1 MPFSASQGDK
11 GTGMFPNP
19 KSLILATRYALGLM
33 ALALLVAGVM
43 LATDRAHL
51 SSSTISWLSLSM
63 VAVLFPTLLVAFP
76 HSRRSDLLAAML
88 ILVIVAGG
96 ARIATGDIAGLGD
109 MSAMM
114 ILIVALY
121 LSSGI
126 DILRQRARRFPN
138 ELFEVIA
145 IEEQRARRRGDTV
158 RRPVP
163 AAPAWK

>member
-1 MPFSASQGDK
+1 MPFSAPQGDE
-11 GTGMFPNP
+11 GSGMFPNP
-19 KSLILATRYALGLM
+19 KSLILAMRCALGLM

-43 LATDRAHL
+43 LATDRVHL
-51 SSSTISWLSLSM
+51 SSSTMSWLSLSM

-76 HSRRSDLLAAML
+76 RSRRSDLLAAMM

-126 DILRQRARRFPN
+126 DTLRQRARRFPD

-145 IEEQRARRRGDTV
+145 IEEQRTRRRGDTA

-163 AAPAWK
+163 TAPAWK

>member
-1 MPFSASQGDK
+1 MPFSALQGDE
-11 GTGMFPNP
+11 GNGMFPNP
-19 KSLILATRYALGLM
+19 KSLILATRCALGLM
-33 ALALLVAGVM
+33 ALALLAAGVIS
-43 LATDRAHL
+43 ATDRVHL
-51 SSSTISWLSLSM
+51 SSSTMSWLSLSL
-63 VAVLFPTLLVAFP
+63 VAVLFPMLLVAFP
-76 HSRRSDLLAAML
+76 RSRRSDLLAAML

-126 DILRQRARRFPN
+126 DTLRQRARRFPD

-145 IEEQRARRRGDTV
+145 IEEQRTRRRGDTV

-163 AAPAWK
+163 TAPAWK

>member
-1 MPFSASQGDK
+1 MPFSALQGDE
-11 GTGMFPNP
+11 GNGMFPNP
-19 KSLILATRYALGLM
+19 KSLILATRCALGLM
-33 ALALLVAGVM
+33 ALALLAAGVI
-43 LATDRAHL
+43 LATDRVHL
-51 SSSTISWLSLSM
+51 SSSTMSWLSLSM
-63 VAVLFPTLLVAFP
+63 VAVLFPMLLVAFP
-76 HSRRSDLLAAML
+76 RSRRSDLLAAML

-126 DILRQRARRFPN
+126 DTLRQRARRFPD

-145 IEEQRARRRGDTV
+145 IEEQRTRRRGDTV

-163 AAPAWK
+163 TAPAWK